1 MGIKDLLL
9 NKGWAGRTIDRKDTI
24 DRVNPVIMDLT
35 GLMHFY
41 EDAAERLGG
50 AAGEEIHAA
59 LKTLRGDIGKLCE
72 TVYSAGG
79 VAYSGTDIEPGS
91 LKLSESLFE
100 DLAERERAFCASIV
114 EEAEVE
120 HQMRTRA
127 VLAVTGSNGA
137 NRLKM
142 LRTLSG
148 R

>member
-1 MGIKDLLL
+1 MGIKDLIL
-9 NKGWAGRTIDRKDTI
+9 NKGWAGRTIDRQDTI
-24 DRVNPVIMDLT
+24 DRVNPIIMDLT

-41 EDAAERLGG
+41 EDAAARLGG
-50 AAGEEIHAA
+50 TAAGEIHAA

-72 TVYSAGG
+72 TVFSAGG

-91 LKLSESLFE
+91 LKLSDSLFE
-100 DLAERERAFCASIV
+100 ELADRERAFCASIV
-114 EEAEVE
+114 EESEVE

-127 VLAVTGSNGA
+127 ILAVAGSNGA
-137 NRLKM
+137 TRLKM